1 MKQIILR
8 KKLSASLKNTATAT
22 AVLAVVL
29 SLTLTACGTKAPES
43 GAADTAGEAVTVE
56 EGIIGEASVYEGNL
70 IGEASQYEGEADS
83 EATAAGNASTVD
95 EASAIGEA
103 SVYEGS
109 KPEDTSV
116 AGPLHVSKTFLCDS
130 SGAAVNLRGV
140 STHGINYYPEYVNKD
155 AFRTLRDDWGV
166 NLIRLAMYTQEAGG
180 YLSGGD
186 QNAQLAIIDNGV
198 SYAEELGMY
207 VIIDWHILS
216 DGNPTQHQTEAVE
229 FFDMMSSKYKDKD
242 NVIYEICNEPQNSPW
257 TSVIRPYA
265 EEVISAIRKNDKDAV
280 VLVGTN
286 NWSQYVDEVI
296 GNELNDDN
304 VMYCVHFYAA
314 THRDDLRQRV
324 QKALSAGVPVF
335 ISECSICDASGNG
348 DIDYDSA
355 DKWLELIDSNHIPYV
370 IWNLSNKN
378 ESSAL
383 IRPDCTKLSD
393 WSESELSSTGQ
404 YFREHMRAEN

>member
-8 KKLSASLKNTATAT
+8 KKISGFLKNTVTATASATAT

-43 GAADTAGEAVTVE
+43 GAADTAGEAITAE

-70 IGEASQYEGEADS
+70 IGEASQYEGEAGG
-83 EATAAGNASTVD
+83 EANAAGNASTVD

-103 SVYEGS
+103 NA
-109 KPEDTSV
+109 
-116 AGPLHVSKTFLCDS
+116 AGPLHVSGTLLCDS

-140 STHGINYYPEYVNKD
+140 STHGINYYPEYVNKE
-155 AFRTLRDDWGV
+155 AFKTLRDDWGA

-186 QNAQLAIIDNGV
+186 QGAQLAIIDNGV

-348 DIDYDSA
+348 GIDYDSA
-355 DKWLELIDSNHIPYV
+355 REWLELIDSNHIPYV

-383 IRPDCTKLSD
+383 IRSDCTKLSD
-393 WSESELSSTGQ
+393 WTESELSSTGQ